1 VRHAIASRRSVVSSF
16 ALSGIVVLAAL
27 CRADVARS
35 QESNLVAA
43 PMPKAEALE
52 KVHPSAGDRM
62 RLDRDAIAL
71 GFLQGG
77 AELFD
82 GVTTRYFVHHC
93 ATCFEADPV
102 SKFLLGPRPTWKGMI
117 VFGSIEAIATTY
129 VYQGLRRSS
138 NRWLRR
144 LAPGLPLVISGVH
157 IRQGASN
164 LKLKPLS

>member
-1 VRHAIASRRSVVSSF
+1 M
-16 ALSGIVVLAAL
+16 VVLAVL
-27 CRADVARS
+27 CRPEIVHG

-43 PMPKAEALE
+43 PMPTAEALE
-52 KVHPSAGDRM
+52 KVHPSTRGHIG
-62 RLDRDAIAL
+62 LDREAIAFGL
-71 GFLQGG
+71 IQGG

-93 ATCFEADPV
+93 ATCIEEDPV
-102 SKFLLGPRPTWKGMI
+102 SRFLLGQRPTWKGMI

-144 LAPGLPLVISGVH
+144 IAPGLPLVISGVH
-157 IRQGASN
+157 LRQGASN
-164 LKLKPLS
+164 LKLKPLP